1 MSVAEFDELKPK
13 GDPPEGEG
21 KYRLPTNFQKSKVLY
36 NLHRVRAL
44 PNLDELILCEGF
56 FDVIELY
63 ESGWGNAVALMGSS
77 MSEDQMRLIIET
89 VGWDGKVMLVFDDD
103 PAGRM
108 CTDDTLTRLSQRVYV
123 KVSTAS

>member
-1 MSVAEFDELKPK
+1 M
-13 GDPPEGEG
+13 
-21 KYRLPTNFQKSKVLY
+21 LY
-36 NLHRVRAL
+36 NLHRGRAI

-56 FDVIELY
+56 FDVIEWY
-63 ESGWGNAVALMGSS
+63 ERGWPNAVALMGST

-108 CTDDTLTRLSQRVYV
+108 CTGDTLTRLSQHVYV
-123 KVSTAS
+123 KVGIVS